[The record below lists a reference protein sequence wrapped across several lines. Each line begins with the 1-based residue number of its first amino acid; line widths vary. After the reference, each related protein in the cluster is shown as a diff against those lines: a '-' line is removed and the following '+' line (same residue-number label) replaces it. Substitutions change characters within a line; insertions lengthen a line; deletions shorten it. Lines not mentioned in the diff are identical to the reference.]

1 MFPLKKV
8 IQPYP
13 CSAYRKISMAAEPTH
28 LRHSD
33 YYKSAQTI
41 DHANEIAAKPV
52 TPKAQTK
59 RPAFFQRLSNKFLLL
74 TMLAVLVA
82 EILIFIPSTAS
93 MRIRWLTNL
102 LDTVTPVALVL
113 ENEKGEIRSRE
124 AQDKI
129 LYATNTKSISI
140 TTNNQETL
148 LAASA
153 QPFIIDTNVNPH
165 RTSESQAIWDAF
177 ATLFDPT
184 ERNIRVYGTIPN
196 TNKTLEIVISNQ
208 PLRKALLVYARYVLI
223 ISLLISIMAAGFIYL
238 IIHEMLLRPVIRMH
252 HNMIKFAEKPDDP
265 ARIIQPEQ
273 RQDELGIAQQQLALM
288 QTNLQQTYT
297 ERKHLADLGMAVSKI
312 NHDMRNILASA
323 QLMSDSLAEIK
334 DPAVKRFAPRLIRTL
349 SRAISYSE
357 SVVAYGRTQEAE
369 PKPRRTVLHTIVQ
382 DVEDVLNSDHLHNI
396 RFMNAVPPDFIMTID
411 DEQLFRILTNLCRNA
426 MQALQSIPD
435 SIDEKKIIIEAN
447 VVDRQIF
454 IDVRDNGPGLSPKAK
469 ENLFTAFRGS
479 TRNGGTGLGLV
490 IVQDLVRA
498 NGGEIL
504 YCEESQPGA
513 HFRIIF
519 PMETV

>member
-1 MFPLKKV
+1 
-8 IQPYP
+8 
-13 CSAYRKISMAAEPTH
+13 MASEPAHTH
-28 LRHSD
+28 LTEGYEPDLSTA
-33 YYKSAQTI
+33 AQP
-41 DHANEIAAKPV
+41 AAIAADIP
-52 TPKAQTK
+52 AQQPTARMK
-59 RPAFFQRLSNKFLLL
+59 RPSFFQRLSNKFLLM

-93 MRIRWLTNL
+93 MRMRWLTNL
-102 LDTVTPVALVL
+102 LDTVAPVALVL
-113 ENEKGEIRSRE
+113 EDEKDQIRSRDS
-124 AQDKI
+124 QDKI
-129 LYATNTKSISI
+129 LYATNSKSISI
-140 TTNNQETL
+140 TTDGQTSV
-148 LAASA
+148 LATSA
-153 QPFIIDTNVNPH
+153 QPFIVDANVNP
-165 RTSESQAIWDAF
+165 RQTSESQAIWDAF
-177 ATLFDPT
+177 ATLFDST
-184 ERNIRVYGTIPN
+184 ERNLRVTSTIPN
-196 TNKTLEIVISNQ
+196 TDKTLEIVISSL
-208 PLRKALLVYARYVLI
+208 PLRSALLVYARYVAI

-252 HNMIKFAEKPDDP
+252 RDMISFAEKPDDP
-265 ARIIQPEQ
+265 SRIILPEQ

-323 QLMSDSLAEIK
+323 QLMSDSLAEVK

-357 SVVAYGRTQEAE
+357 SVVAYGRTKEAA
-369 PKPRRTVLHTIVQ
+369 PNPRRTVLHSIVQ
-382 DVEDVLNSDHLHNI
+382 DVEDVINSDNLHNI
-396 RFMNAVPPDFIMTID
+396 SFINEVPDDFILTTD

-426 MQALQSIPD
+426 MQALQSMPD
-435 SIDEKKIIIEAN
+435 PIGEEDFKKQITVQATTAHN
-447 VVDRQIF
+447 QIF

-479 TRNGGTGLGLV
+479 TRNDGTGLGLV

-513 HFRIIF
+513 HFRIIL
-519 PMETV
+519 PA

>member
-1 MFPLKKV
+1 MPSDPAHPHQSDHQ
-8 IQPYP
+8 QP
-13 CSAYRKISMAAEPTH
+13 
-28 LRHSD
+28 
-33 YYKSAQTI
+33 
-41 DHANEIAAKPV
+41 ANKIAALNDHMAKTV
-52 TPKAQTK
+52 ATTNRIK
-59 RPAFFQRLSNKFLLL
+59 RPSFFQRLSNKFLLL

-93 MRIRWLTNL
+93 MRMRWLTNL

-113 ENEKGEIRSRE
+113 ENEAQNISTRE

-129 LYATNTKSISI
+129 LYATNAKSISI
-140 TTNNQETL
+140 TTDNQSTL
-148 LAASA
+148 LASSA
-153 QPFIIDTNVNPH
+153 QPFIIDASVNP
-165 RTSESQAIWDAF
+165 RQTSESQAIWDAF

-184 ERNIRVYGTIPN
+184 ERIIRVYSKIPN
-196 TNKTLEIVISNQ
+196 TEKTLEIVISNQ
-208 PLRKALLVYARYVLI
+208 PLRNALLIYARYVAI

-252 HNMIKFAEKPDDP
+252 NDMIRFAEKPDDP
-265 ARIIQPEQ
+265 TRIIQPEP

-288 QTNLQQTYT
+288 QSNLQQTYT

-323 QLMSDSLAEIK
+323 QLMSDSLTEVK

-357 SVVAYGRTQEAE
+357 SVVTYGRTKEAA
-369 PKPRRTVLHTIVQ
+369 PNPRHTVLHTIVQ
-382 DVEDVLNSDHLHNI
+382 DVEDVLNSDQLHDI
-396 RFMNAVPPDFIMTID
+396 RFINAVPENLILTTDN
-411 DEQLFRILTNLCRNA
+411 EQLFRILTNLCRNA
-426 MQALQSIPD
+426 MQALQTMPEPTGGKDFQKQITVQAV
-435 SIDEKKIIIEAN
+435 IDEKQVI
-447 VVDRQIF
+447 

-504 YCEESQPGA
+504 YCEASQPGA
-513 HFRIIF
+513 HFRIML
-519 PMETV
+519 PAEAV

>member
-1 MFPLKKV
+1 MASEPAHTHQTLSD
-8 IQPYP
+8 QPDL
-13 CSAYRKISMAAEPTH
+13 SQ
-28 LRHSD
+28 
-33 YYKSAQTI
+33 SAQ
-41 DHANEIAAKPV
+41 
-52 TPKAQTK
+52 QTEAPASRPAVKIK
-59 RPAFFQRLSNKFLLL
+59 RPSFFQRLSNKFLLL

-82 EILIFIPSTAS
+82 QVLIFIPSTAS
-93 MRIRWLTNL
+93 MRMRWLTNL
-102 LDTVTPVALVL
+102 LDTVAPVALVL
-113 ENEKGEIRSRE
+113 EDEKNTLRSRD

-129 LYATNTKSISI
+129 LYATNSKFISI
-140 TTNNQETL
+140 TSNSHTSV
-148 LAASA
+148 LATSA
-153 QPFIIDTNVNPH
+153 EPFIVNANVNP
-165 RTSESQAIWDAF
+165 RQTSESQAIWDAF
-177 ATLFDPT
+177 ATLFDST
-184 ERNIRVYGTIPN
+184 ERNIRVTSIIPN
-196 TNKTLEIVISNQ
+196 TDKTLEIVISSQ
-208 PLRKALLVYARYVLI
+208 PLRNALLVYARYVAI

-252 HNMIKFAEKPDDP
+252 RDMISFAEKPDDP
-265 ARIIQPEQ
+265 SRIIQPEQ

-323 QLMSDSLAEIK
+323 QLMSDSLAEVK

-349 SRAISYSE
+349 SRAISYSG
-357 SVVAYGRTQEAE
+357 SVVAYGRTKEA
-369 PKPRRTVLHTIVQ
+369 PSNPRRTVLHTIVQ
-382 DVEDVLNSDHLHNI
+382 DVEDIINIDQLHNI
-396 RFMNAVPPDFIMTID
+396 SFINAVPEDFILTID

-426 MQALQSIPD
+426 LQALQSMPD
-435 SIDEKKIIIEAN
+435 QIDDDEFKKLIIVEATTTGN
-447 VVDRQIF
+447 QIF

-479 TRNGGTGLGLV
+479 TRNDGTGLGLV

-513 HFRIIF
+513 HFRIIL
-519 PMETV
+519 PVEAV

>member
-1 MFPLKKV
+1 
-8 IQPYP
+8 
-13 CSAYRKISMAAEPTH
+13 MASEPAH
-28 LRHSD
+28 LRQSD
-33 YYKSAQTI
+33 HYQPAQTI
-41 DHANEIAAKPV
+41 AHANEAVAESAAPAAKI
-52 TPKAQTK
+52 K

-102 LDTVTPVALVL
+102 LDTVAPVALVL
-113 ENEKGEIRSRE
+113 EDEKDGIRPRE

-129 LYATNTKSISI
+129 LYATNAKSISI
-140 TTNNQETL
+140 TTNDQKTL

-153 QPFIIDTNVNPH
+153 QPFIIDASVNP
-165 RTSESQAIWDAF
+165 RQTSESQAIWDAF
-177 ATLFDPT
+177 ATLFDPA
-184 ERNIRVYGTIPN
+184 ERNIRVYSAIPN
-196 TNKTLEIVISNQ
+196 TNKTLEIVISSQ
-208 PLRKALLVYARYVLI
+208 PLRNALLVYARYVSI

-252 HNMIKFAEKPDDP
+252 RDMIKFAEKPDDP

-273 RQDELGIAQQQLALM
+273 RHDELGIAQQQLALM

-323 QLMSDSLAEIK
+323 QLMSDSLADVK

-357 SVVAYGRTQEAE
+357 SVVAYGRTREA
-369 PKPRRTVLHTIVQ
+369 PPNPRRTVLHAIVQ
-382 DVEDVLNSDHLHNI
+382 DVEEVINSDQLHNI
-396 RFMNAVPPDFIMTID
+396 SFINAVPQDFILTTD

-426 MQALQSIPD
+426 MQALQSMPAPIGED
-435 SIDEKKIIIEAN
+435 NFKKQIIVEASCDDN
-447 VVDRQIF
+447 QIY

-479 TRNGGTGLGLV
+479 TRNDGTGLGLV

-504 YCEESQPGA
+504 YCEESEPGA
-513 HFRIIF
+513 HFRIIL
-519 PMETV
+519 PTEAV